1 MSNDELPPART
12 DAELD
17 NLQRMLD
24 PCSPLDFLW
33 YGLRYDW
40 TELHWHLKCQPTS

>member
-1 MSNDELPPART
+1 MTKALCSFS
-12 DAELD
+12 ELD

-33 YGLRYDW
+33 DTLRRDW
-40 TELHWHLKCQPTS
+40 IKSCFHLGCDPAF